1 MNLTYWPSQALCLPF
16 KNFGLVTFVVGMFL
30 LAVLLAEGCVK
41 RPDLEPTPGVSS
53 QDLNSMGAVMIA
65 GIIYKQGP

>member
-1 MNLTYWPSQALCLPF
+1 MNLTCWSSQAPCLPF
-16 KNFGLVTFVVGMFL
+16 KNFGLMTFVVGMFL

-53 QDLNSMGAVMIA
+53 QALTPW
-65 GIIYKQGP
+65 GP